1 MINRDARFLAE
12 NNLMDYSLLLI
23 KARNPDFNKSSNDS
37 KEEQH
42 KLLRMPAIVY
52 VRQKKGPNMLVLR
65 ETDNLNID
73 FRKFGRVTGKPL
85 TNTQRIETDER
96 IPDKMDKKC
105 ETDLSPKT
113 NKLKEGE
120 GGSSSGGAVAN
131 SGQQSNQHEESKGIL
146 ITESDL
152 THSPKR
158 IQ

>member
-1 MINRDARFLAE
+1 VIHRDAQFLAE

-37 KEEQH
+37 KEEH

-52 VRQKKGPNMLVLR
+52 VRQKQGPNMLVLR

-96 IPDKMDKKC
+96 IPDKMEKKC
-105 ETDLSPKT
+105 ESNLDPKT
-113 NKLKEGE
+113 KKLKEGE

-131 SGQQSNQHEESKGIL
+131 SGQLSNQHEESKGIL

-152 THSPKR
+152 TQSPKR
-158 IQ
+158 IL